1 MSHCSPGRRSAF
13 PMLMNERVDRNCTML
28 RLLPSGATPLLCGL
42 AVGLWISGAA
52 LAATP
57 TAPVVAIQSSGEMPE
72 DALLDVGIQIFDPGL
87 PPGDSYTLEE
97 DGIYEDIRKSESR
110 FIPVELMNTLQA
122 TGNWGAVRVVPAG
135 TDSIDLVVRGRIE
148 ESSGR
153 KLVLNLQ
160 AVDASGRTW
169 LEKRYKHVAN
179 PRAYK
184 DEDFN
189 REPFQDI
196 FNRIANDL
204 LAARDKLDV
213 DQLRRVRSVAN
224 LKFAADLAPIAY
236 ADYLG
241 RDRKGNTVA
250 LKLPAQDDPMMER
263 VAQVRERD
271 YLFVD
276 TLTEYYA
283 NFHAE
288 MSDPYDNWRQFSYDE
303 EVARRKQKRT
313 ALLQTIL
320 GAAGILGGLVV
331 DGDSDAASA
340 ARQAAIIGGSMAVQM
355 GMNKFQEVKL
365 HVEALRE
372 LASSFDSEVAPLL
385 IDVEGRTLRLTG
397 SVETQYATWR
407 QLMRDFFIAETGLP
421 IDPDTGTQLAGE
433 EASLV
438 PPSGGT
444 ARAPA
449 AGGTE

>member
-1 MSHCSPGRRSAF
+1 M
-13 PMLMNERVDRNCTML
+13 VDRNRTML
-28 RLLPSGATPLLCGL
+28 LRLRPFGATSLLCGL
-42 AVGLWISGAA
+42 AVGLCISGAA
-52 LAATP
+52 LAASP
-57 TAPVVAIQSSGEMPE
+57 PPAPVVAIQASGEMPE

-135 TDSIDLVVRGRIE
+135 TDSVDLVIKGRIE
-148 ESSGR
+148 SSSGR
-153 KLVLNLQ
+153 KLVLGLR
-160 AVDASGRTW
+160 AVDATGRTW
-169 LEKRYKHVAN
+169 LEKRYKQVAH
-179 PRAYK
+179 PQVYK
-184 DEDFN
+184 DEDFA
-189 REPFQDI
+189 REPFQDV

-204 LAARDKLDV
+204 LAARDKLEV
-213 DQLRRVRSVAN
+213 DELRRVRSVAN

-241 RDRKGNTVA
+241 TDRKGRKVA
-250 LKLPAQDDPMMER
+250 VKLPAEDDPMMER

-320 GAAGILGGLVV
+320 GAAGVLGGLVI
-331 DGDSDAASA
+331 DGSDEAASA
-340 ARQAAIIGGSMAVQM
+340 ARQAAIIGGSIAVQM

-385 IDVEGRTLRLTG
+385 VDVEGRTLRLTG
-397 SVETQYATWR
+397 SVEAQYATWR

-421 IDPDTGTQLAGE
+421 IDPDTGTQVAGE
-433 EASLV
+433 APV
-438 PPSGGT
+438 P
-444 ARAPA
+444 APVT
-449 AGGTE
+449 GGTE

>member
-1 MSHCSPGRRSAF
+1 MASRQRAMSG
-13 PMLMNERVDRNCTML
+13 MI
-28 RLLPSGATPLLCGL
+28 LLCAL
-42 AVGLWISGAA
+42 AMGPW
-52 LAATP
+52 LAAT
-57 TAPVVAIQSSGEMPE
+57 TAAAGAPATTVNAIQASGEMPE
-72 DALLDVGIQIFDPGL
+72 DALLDVGIQIFEPGL

-135 TDSIDLVVRGRIE
+135 TDSVDLVLKGRIE
-148 ESSGR
+148 QSSGR
-153 KLVLNLQ
+153 KLALSLR
-160 AVDASGRTW
+160 AVDASGRVW
-169 LEKRYKHVAN
+169 LEKRYKRVAH

-189 REPFQDI
+189 RDPFQDV
-196 FNRIANDL
+196 FNQIANDL
-204 LAARDKLDV
+204 LAARDKLEV
-213 DQLRRVRSVAN
+213 DELRRVRAVSN
-224 LKFAADLAPIAY
+224 LRFAADLAPIAY
-236 ADYLG
+236 GDYLG
-241 RDRKGNTVA
+241 TDRKGRTVA
-250 LKLPAQDDPMMER
+250 LKLPADGDPMMER

-320 GAAGILGGLVV
+320 GAAGMIGGMVI
-331 DGDSDAASA
+331 DGDNEAASA
-340 ARQAAIIGGSMAVQM
+340 AKQAAIIGGSMAVQA

-372 LASSFDSEVAPLL
+372 LAASFDSEVAPLL
-385 IDVEGRTLRLTG
+385 VEVEGQTLRLTG
-397 SVETQYATWR
+397 SVEAQYTTWR
-407 QLMRDFFIAETGLP
+407 QLMRDFFVAETGLP
-421 IDPDTGTQLAGE
+421 LDPDTGTQLAGE
-433 EASLV
+433 ASSV
-438 PPSGGT
+438 P
-444 ARAPA
+444 AP
-449 AGGTE
+449 GGTE

>member
-1 MSHCSPGRRSAF
+1 M
-13 PMLMNERVDRNCTML
+13 VDRNRTTSRL
-28 RLLPSGATPLLCGL
+28 RPIGLTAILCGL
-42 AVGLWISGAA
+42 AAALVVSSAA
-52 LAATP
+52 LAA
-57 TAPVVAIQSSGEMPE
+57 APPPPVFAIQATGEMPE

-135 TDSIDLVVRGRIE
+135 TDSVDLVVKGRIG

-153 KLVLNLQ
+153 KMVLDLR
-160 AVDASGRTW
+160 AVDATGRVW
-169 LEKRYKHVAN
+169 LEKRYKHVAH
-179 PRAYK
+179 PSVYK
-184 DEDFN
+184 GDDTD
-189 REPFQDI
+189 REPFQDL

-204 LAARDKLDV
+204 LAARNKLEV
-213 DQLRRVRSVAN
+213 DELRRVRTVAN
-224 LKFAADLAPIAY
+224 LRFAADLAPIAF
-236 ADYLG
+236 ADYLSK
-241 RDRKGNTVA
+241 DRKGRTVA
-250 LKLPAQDDPMMER
+250 VKLPAEGDPLLER

-283 NFHAE
+283 NFHAQ
-288 MSDPYDNWRQFSYDE
+288 MSDPYDNWREFSFDE
-303 EVARRKQKRT
+303 EMARRKQKRT

-320 GAAGILGGLVV
+320 GAAGILGGIVI
-331 DGDSDAASA
+331 DGDSEAASA
-340 ARQAAIIGGSMAVQM
+340 ARQAAVIGGSIAVQM

-385 IDVEGRTLRLTG
+385 VDVEGKTLRLTG
-397 SVETQYATWR
+397 SVEAQYATWR

-421 IDPDTGTQLAGE
+421 IDPDTGTPAAGTQLAGDD
-433 EASLV
+433 ANRV
-438 PPSGGT
+438 PP
-444 ARAPA
+444 
-449 AGGTE
+449 AGEAQ